1 MLEFLSNYWSSVLV
15 VLVFVA
21 IFIYFAVRGKK
32 EIVYKMLYSLVTEAE
47 KVYGSGT
54 GSVKFAYVL
63 EKIYSIMPAILKPF
77 ITYDRLKALI
87 EKALEEAK
95 IKWAKEAGIENYL
108 KQPEY
113 IEAMLDTTLEAE
125 KGSDKV

>member
-1 MLEFLSNYWSSVLV
+1 MLEFLANYWSSVLV
-15 VLVFVA
+15 VLIFVA

-32 EIVYKMLYSLVTEAE
+32 EIVYKMLYALVTEAE
-47 KVYGSGT
+47 RVYGSGT

-63 EKIYSIMPAILKPF
+63 EKIYSAMPAILKPF

-95 IKWAKEAGIENYL
+95 IKWAQEAGIENYL
-108 KQPEY
+108 KQPEK
-113 IEAMLDTTLEAE
+113 ESENTP
-125 KGSDKV
+125 